1 MHVHMHSHASVP
13 MAEETKADSTVGGGC
28 ALATVHGCTRF
39 CFAMPRQQSPPW
51 NKDALVALCTL
62 CKLCRARAFTNFSF
76 YDFVMDASTTPT
88 KTMLYVLRNDVYR
101 VVAGADLTTLA
112 QVVEFFNANV
122 SGGGGVGID
131 VDVGASDD
139 HDRPRTLEEVQA
151 FTQSNVHGRIAVLKF
166 GSKRCPPCHAL
177 EPALTAVRRTG
188 TAVLSVDAHRD
199 RDATEFYDVS
209 RLPTVLVFVD
219 GTLTAKIVG
228 RNEPQM
234 FHALAD
240 AAEKVC
246 CDNAATAPET

>member
-1 MHVHMHSHASVP
+1 
-13 MAEETKADSTVGGGC
+13 MAEETKADSAVDGGC

-76 YDFVMDASTTPT
+76 YDFVMDAAAT
-88 KTMLYVLRNDVYR
+88 KTMLYVMRDNAYR
-101 VVAGADLTTLA
+101 VVAGADVSTPA
-112 QVVEFFNANV
+112 QVVEFFNAHV
-122 SGGGGVGID
+122 SGGGVGVGVYAD
-131 VDVGASDD
+131 
-139 HDRPRTLEEVQA
+139 DRPRTLEEVQA

-177 EPALTAVRRTG
+177 EPALNAVRRTG

-199 RDATEFYDVS
+199 RDATEFYDVT

-234 FHALAD
+234 FHDLAN

-246 CDNAATAPET
+246 SDNAATAPDT